1 MGIRFLSALR
11 RIQSLLGNRREVEET
26 RKKMDVWETK
36 LSADFKK
43 DRETTQKKIRDEQN
57 GRQEDDEN
65 E

>member
-1 MGIRFLSALR
+1 
-11 RIQSLLGNRREVEET
+11 VEET
-26 RKKMDVWETK
+26 KKKMDVWETR

-57 GRQEDDEN
+57 GRQDDDED